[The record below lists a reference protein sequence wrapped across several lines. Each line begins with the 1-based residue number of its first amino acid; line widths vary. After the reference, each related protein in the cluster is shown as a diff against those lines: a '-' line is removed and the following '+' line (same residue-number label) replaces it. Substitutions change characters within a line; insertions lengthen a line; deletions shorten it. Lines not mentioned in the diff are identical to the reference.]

1 MYVMLTLSDL
11 MCAASSGILLRSSRA
26 SMTASLLYS
35 FPTPHAT
42 TGCLSRCELMAQCR
56 HRAIRAT
63 SLPALGRGGEGGRG
77 RHMKHGKEHSSPGIH
92 KAAYHVHTYTALM
105 GLRGRSQDQL
115 FQVCVDDIAI
125 LRTHTYTYTHIHTYV
140 HTYVRT
146 HITMHTYVHTSPCIR
161 TLGPR
166 YLHFICDSTKLLCS
180 FQNCQGRSSSIYH
193 EAKYE
198 YRRGSATLD
207 YGDSP
212 YVRELRKA
220 PIERSGKSA

>member
-92 KAAYHVHTYTALM
+92 KAAYHVHTVL
-105 GLRGRSQDQL
+105 
-115 FQVCVDDIAI
+115 
-125 LRTHTYTYTHIHTYV
+125 
-140 HTYVRT
+140 
-146 HITMHTYVHTSPCIR
+146 
-161 TLGPR
+161 
-166 YLHFICDSTKLLCS
+166 
-180 FQNCQGRSSSIYH
+180 
-193 EAKYE
+193 
-198 YRRGSATLD
+198 
-207 YGDSP
+207 
-212 YVRELRKA
+212 LRKKLA
-220 PIERSGKSA
+220 YYARSHARPFTRSTPVRFTPNARARMRTFSLVRHSTGTP